1 MSTTT
6 RAAISS
12 EPLIPRPELL
22 LRPSTLRQAWDFGV
36 VSADTYP
43 FNAPYR
49 AVRSSP
55 ERQPPG
61 RVPRLLSIVFAT
73 LIHYG
78 DPCWDPDTRTIRFH
92 DGWTNIMHTLG
103 MYASKPSRD
112 IINGCLAKMM
122 RFPVPST
129 HQCIAVQALD
139 LDAGR
144 PASKTVTLTEE
155 YVQACQRNLRE
166 VSLVTL
172 HDLTGAL
179 ELDLYTLAALYAPDD
194 GQLRIARTFLNR
206 LLPGGRRRIGCDP
219 QRERMFMALNA
230 AQDRWRYTMDKE
242 TDMVVIT
249 GRGAAATPSDDRTVT
264 LA

>member
-78 DPCWDPDTRTIRFH
+78 DPCWDPDTRTVRFR
-92 DGWTNIMHTLG
+92 DGWTNIMNTLG

-219 QRERMFMALNA
+219 QRERMFTALNA

>member
-6 RAAISS
+6 HSAISS
-12 EPLIPRPELL
+12 EPLIPQAELL
-22 LRPSTLRQAWDFGV
+22 LRPSTMRQAWDFGV

-49 AVRSSP
+49 VVQSSAVR
-55 ERQPPG
+55 QPAG

-78 DPCWDPDTRTIRFH
+78 DPCWDPNTCTIRFS
-92 DGWTNIMHTLG
+92 DGWTNIMSTLG

-112 IINGCLAKMM
+112 IINGCLTKMT

-129 HQCIAVQALD
+129 YHCIAVRSLD
-139 LDAGR
+139 LDANR
-144 PASKTVTLTEE
+144 PASKTVVLTEE

-206 LLPGGRRRIGCDP
+206 LLPGGRRRIGSDP
-219 QRERMFMALNA
+219 QRERMFTALNA
-230 AQDRWRYTMDKE
+230 AQDRWRYSMDKDA
-242 TDMVVIT
+242 DMIVIT
-249 GRGAAATPSDDRTVT
+249 GSGATFPPDTEKTVT